1 MFDPL
6 VAANLARC
14 SGDGLELILEPSRGD
29 VLSEVGPEPS
39 AATGDL
45 CPAFERLLGRDR
57 EAAEASAWLPG
68 RSWLAAKLFTR
79 LRRFRSGCRHS
90 LPNNIGNRI
99 SLGGR
104 IPTEFDTRAW
114 PMKEA
119 VGAP

>member
-79 LRRFRSGCRHS
+79 LRRFRSGCRATAS
-90 LPNNIGNRI
+90 RTTLETVSAWI
-99 SLGGR
+99 SHAPDPVRDELG
-104 IPTEFDTRAW
+104 IP
-114 PMKEA
+114 
-119 VGAP
+119 